1 MELRDRI
8 ALVTGA
14 GRRIGREIA
23 LELGRAGCDVVVHY
37 GRSAEG
43 AEKTAEALRAMGRRA
58 WTECADL
65 AEAGA
70 IEVLFE
76 TIGSDPGRLDIL
88 VNSAANFHPGP
99 MQDAT
104 AADWDQTMAVNLRAP
119 FLCMQRAAALMG
131 REGRAGGAI
140 VNLGDLSAFSPWPGF
155 AIHGT
160 SKAGLLA
167 LTQAAA
173 LEFGPTVRVNAVVPG
188 AILPP
193 PGVRPEDS
201 SWQRRGERLPV
212 GRTGE
217 PIHVARAVRFVIEND
232 FVTGAVIPVDGG
244 EHLVGSFEH

>member
-1 MELRDRI
+1 VELRDRI

-37 GRSAEG
+37 GRSADG
-43 AEKTAEALRAMGRRA
+43 AEETAEALRAMGRKA

-65 AEAGA
+65 AEVAA
-70 IEVLFE
+70 IEALFE
-76 TIGSDPGRLDIL
+76 RVGREPGRLDIL
-88 VNSAANFHPGP
+88 VNSAATFHSGA
-99 MQDAT
+99 MRDAH

-131 REGRAGGAI
+131 GEGQAGGAI
-140 VNLGDLSAFSPWPGF
+140 VNLGDLSALSPWAGF

-167 LTQAAA
+167 LTRAAA
-173 LEFGPTVRVNAVVPG
+173 LELGPTVRVNAVVPG

-193 PGVRPEDS
+193 PGVPPEDS

-212 GRTGE
+212 GRAGE
-217 PIHVARAVRFVIEND
+217 PSHVARAVRFAIEND
-232 FVTGAVIPVDGG
+232 FVTGAVNPVDGG